1 MVIKLTKNTELLKA
15 TWERQQITYKGTSRR
30 LSGDLLAEALKAR
43 RKWHDEWEK
52 TLQPRILYPA
62 RLSCQFDGEINSFT
76 HK

>member
-15 TWERQQITYKGTSRR
+15 TRERQQITYKGTSRR
-30 LSGDLLAEALKAR
+30 LSGDFLAEALKAR

-62 RLSCQFDGEINSFT
+62 RLSCRFDGEINSFT